1 MKIII
6 LNYLHAREKGEQV
19 NKNIANLTMK
29 EKDLNDEASNKAI
42 DEIKI
47 LIFKQID
54 RLGEEKQELFEDIF
68 AKTFKNEN
76 KSKYIDY
83 YNELCGQ
90 SESEDEEV

>member
-1 MKIII
+1 
-6 LNYLHAREKGEQV
+6 
-19 NKNIANLTMK
+19 MK

-68 AKTFKNEN
+68 AKTVKNKN

-83 YNELCGQ
+83 YNELCEQ
-90 SESEDEEV
+90 SESEDEEEDEEV